1 VKNNLLNIKIII
13 IFAIIN
19 SSYFIAFGNS
29 GILRFISVLL
39 MNISGL
45 LIIFNYLKC
54 FKLLGSMKVHYYFR
68 ILIFTLILWS
78 FFTFFRSFSLDTKS
92 LITLFGHP
100 LMGWAWIAPMSV
112 ILGLNILI
120 WENLLKYFSKILQIG
135 IFIGLFSFFYPQ
147 EVNMGALEFFAFL
160 PILLITKSYQRK
172 KIRIITV
179 FAIITYGIIS
189 YFVSQRVNLI
199 YLFLIFVFSY
209 SEYLHY
215 LKNKNL
221 IKSFWLILSLLFVYS
236 AVSTTTEKNITN
248 GNSELFIDNRSFLF
262 AELFLDMEP
271 NELLIGRGA
280 LGTYYS
286 DFFHY
291 ASLTPGAQADNEN
304 RSVNEVGYLQMI
316 LKGGFVMLSLYILI
330 LFPIA
335 ILGIFKS
342 KNTISRMCGYYI
354 LIYILCWSVSY
365 YPIFSAE
372 YILLWIAV
380 GTILP
385 KSNRMKMNSELLFN
399 KINK

>member
-1 VKNNLLNIKIII
+1 
-13 IFAIIN
+13 
-19 SSYFIAFGNS
+19 
-29 GILRFISVLL
+29 VL
-39 MNISGL
+39 
-45 LIIFNYLKC
+45 
-54 FKLLGSMKVHYYFR
+54 
-68 ILIFTLILWS
+68 
-78 FFTFFRSFSLDTKS
+78 
-92 LITLFGHP
+92 
-100 LMGWAWIAPMSV
+100 
-112 ILGLNILI
+112 
-120 WENLLKYFSKILQIG
+120 
-135 IFIGLFSFFYPQ
+135 
-147 EVNMGALEFFAFL
+147 
-160 PILLITKSYQRK
+160 
-172 KIRIITV
+172 
-179 FAIITYGIIS
+179 
-189 YFVSQRVNLI
+189 
-199 YLFLIFVFSY
+199 FSY

-221 IKSFWLILSLLFVYS
+221 IKSFWLILSLLIVYS
-236 AVSTTTEKNITN
+236 AVSSITEKNITSE
-248 GNSELFIDNRSFLF
+248 NSELLTDNRSFLF

-280 LGTYYS
+280 LGTYFS
-286 DFFHY
+286 NFFYH
-291 ASLTPGAQADNEN
+291 ASRTPGAQADNEN

-316 LKGGFVMLSLYILI
+316 LKGGYVMLFLYILI